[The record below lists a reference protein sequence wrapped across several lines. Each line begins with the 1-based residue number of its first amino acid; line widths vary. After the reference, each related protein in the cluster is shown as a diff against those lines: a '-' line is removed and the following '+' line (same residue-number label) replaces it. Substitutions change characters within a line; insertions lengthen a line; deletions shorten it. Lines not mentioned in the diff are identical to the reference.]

1 MVENKGCAETTSADT
16 PRGSRL
22 CVSHGA
28 PRCAATQGTDTP
40 RAKCSVQ
47 GAACSVPPWRQ
58 HCRVESEDRVTLQ
71 SVWSD
76 VDLQPATLCNVI
88 WARLPKVNLD
98 GFDGRNL
105 TKVSGSAARCCEYF
119 WPDSVE
125 TFTPLLCILRRF
137 VLHETL

>member
-1 MVENKGCAETTSADT
+1 VSESAWWGIGAAQKQQAQTPHEGAGCAYLVAHLVVQRHMVHIPHEQNTAR
-16 PRGSRL
+16 RGQ
-22 CVSHGA
+22 GA
-28 PRCAATQGTDTP
+28 GR
-40 RAKCSVQ
+40 SVQ

-105 TKVSGSAARCCEYF
+105 TKVSGGAARCCEYF
-119 WPDSVE
+119 
-125 TFTPLLCILRRF
+125 
-137 VLHETL
+137 